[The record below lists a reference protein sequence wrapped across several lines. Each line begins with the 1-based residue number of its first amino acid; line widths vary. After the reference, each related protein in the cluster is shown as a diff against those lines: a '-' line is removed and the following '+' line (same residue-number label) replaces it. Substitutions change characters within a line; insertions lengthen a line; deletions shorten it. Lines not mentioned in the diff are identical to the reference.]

1 MADNTRIGIDARR
14 HVDGND
20 RHGSD
25 GRGHID
31 FSDDG
36 CYGLAQA
43 SVKACADH
51 GIDDDGRGVK
61 PFPQKLPV
69 FRAFRCRQEQARF
82 VVSQFL

>member
-43 SVKACADH
+43 SVKACATMASMTMDEAWS
-51 GIDDDGRGVK
+51 R
-61 PFPQKLPV
+61 
-69 FRAFRCRQEQARF
+69 FRRSCQSA
-82 VVSQFL
+82 